1 MKLFLACNLVFILS
15 ASLLAQDKP
24 DYKLFTS
31 NGKEVKWTK
40 MTKVLTASDMVF
52 FGELHNNAIAHWLQ
66 YELLV
71 ELFKVH
77 DSSLVIGAEMFESD
91 NQLALN
97 EYLLGNIDEEQLE
110 QEARLWKNF
119 NTDYKPL
126 VDFAKENKI
135 PFVATN
141 VPRRYASAVFK
152 GNFAALDSL
161 SENDLKWIAPLPI
174 EFDIN
179 LPGYQEMLKMGA
191 EHPEMKIDEKYPKAQ
206 AIKDATMAHF
216 ILKNKIENGIFYHIN
231 GSFHSDNFEG
241 IVWYILR
248 ADPGLK
254 IKTITTV
261 EQDDIT
267 KPEKEYL
274 GKASYLLVVPT
285 SMTKTY

>member
-24 DYKLFTS
+24 AYKLFTS

-161 SENDLKWIAPLPI
+161 SENDLKWIAPVPI

-216 ILKNKIENGIFYHIN
+216 ILKNKIKNGLFYHIN

>member
-1 MKLFLACNLVFILS
+1 MKLFFACNLVLFLS

-24 DYKLFTS
+24 AYKLFTS
-31 NGKEVKWTK
+31 NGKEVKWSK
-40 MTKVLTASDMVF
+40 MAKDLTASDMVF

-71 ELFKVH
+71 ELYNAH
-77 DSSLVIGAEMFESD
+77 DSSLAIGAEMFESD

-97 EYLLGNIDEEQLE
+97 EYLLGNIDEKQLE

-135 PFVATN
+135 PFIATN
-141 VPRRYASAVFK
+141 IPRRYASAVFK
-152 GNFAALDSL
+152 GNFTALDTL
-161 SENDLKWIAPLPI
+161 AADDLRWIAPLPI

-179 LPGYQEMLKMGA
+179 LPGYQEMLKMGEA
-191 EHPEMKIDEKYPKAQ
+191 HPEMKIDEKYPKAQ

-216 ILKNKIENGIFYHIN
+216 IFQNKIENGLFYHIN

-241 IVWYILR
+241 IVWYIQR
-248 ADPGLK
+248 VDPGLK
-254 IKTITTV
+254 IRTITTV